1 MTLDFEALEENGFC
15 LTSSIYE
22 NDVIGL
28 VQQLGSIRVDARSPE
43 PIRAIRPQTAQTAK
57 SNTLSSRYGTGCFPF
72 HTDTAHWEQP
82 ARYLL
87 LFCVSPGRGMRPTFL
102 QDSRLWQLDDAEE
115 NLACR
120 ALWAVGHRRPRLAT
134 IATRSSGRLT
144 IRYDMDCMRP
154 MTAEAYQ
161 LKELLEG
168 RIGIQPSIRIDWKA
182 GSLLTIDNYRM
193 VHARGDAVQ
202 PDPDRLLKRILV
214 GGD

>member
-1 MTLDFEALEENGFC
+1 
-15 LTSSIYE
+15 
-22 NDVIGL
+22 
-28 VQQLGSIRVDARSPE
+28 
-43 PIRAIRPQTAQTAK
+43 
-57 SNTLSSRYGTGCFPF
+57 
-72 HTDTAHWEQP
+72 
-82 ARYLL
+82 
-87 LFCVSPGRGMRPTFL
+87 
-102 QDSRLWQLDDAEE
+102 
-115 NLACR
+115 
-120 ALWAVGHRRPRLAT
+120 
-134 IATRSSGRLT
+134 
-144 IRYDMDCMRP
+144 